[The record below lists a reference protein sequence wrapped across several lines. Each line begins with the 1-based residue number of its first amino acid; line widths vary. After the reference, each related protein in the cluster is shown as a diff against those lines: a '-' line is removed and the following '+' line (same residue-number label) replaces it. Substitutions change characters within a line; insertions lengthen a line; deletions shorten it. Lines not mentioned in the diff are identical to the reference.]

1 MRTVCM
7 RLVFAKVIGGQL
19 TTGHVNAVAKGA
31 RAPTRGFN
39 MPNVLRPG
47 VRLVVFSVCQHVK
60 RSRDV
65 SARTDNIPTR
75 TKSRVKVAL
84 GGSFN

>member
-31 RAPTRGFN
+31 RTRGFN

-47 VRLVVFSVCQHVK
+47 VGRVLFSV
-60 RSRDV
+60 
-65 SARTDNIPTR
+65 
-75 TKSRVKVAL
+75 
-84 GGSFN
+84 